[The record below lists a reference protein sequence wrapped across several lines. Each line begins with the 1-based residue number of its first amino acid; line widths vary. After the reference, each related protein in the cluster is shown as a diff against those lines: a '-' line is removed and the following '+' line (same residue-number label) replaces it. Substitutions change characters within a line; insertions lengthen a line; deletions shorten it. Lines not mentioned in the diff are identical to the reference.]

1 MIQKLKALLVPATA
15 RRTLL
20 LLLAASVVTLG
31 SALVSQYGFGLH
43 PCTLC
48 IWQRWPYV
56 GVIALG
62 LLSLLVSHNGR
73 QRALLLLCSLSLA
86 VGTGIAV
93 YHTGVEYGIF
103 EGLQGCSGELPENA
117 TIEEM
122 RRAIM
127 EAASVRCDQPA
138 LVVLGISMAGWN
150 ALVSGV
156 LTLYGFYSLILLMR
170 KKP

>member
-1 MIQKLKALLVPATA
+1 MIQRLKTLLIPTTA
-15 RRTLL
+15 RYALM
-20 LLLAASVVTLG
+20 LLLAASVLTLG

-48 IWQRWPYV
+48 MWQRWPYA
-56 GVIALG
+56 GVIAMA
-62 LLSLLVSHNGR
+62 LLSLLVSHNGG
-73 QRALLLLCSLSLA
+73 QRALLSLCSLSLA

-103 EGLQGCSGELPENA
+103 EGLQGCSGDLQENA

-127 EAASVRCDQPA
+127 EASSVRCDEPA

-150 ALVSGV
+150 ALVSGA
-156 LTLYGFYSLILLMR
+156 LTLYGSYSLLLLR
-170 KKP
+170 KRA